1 MTNSTSKNLVLNLI
15 SSKDSYYSFS
25 SINQELK
32 KENKII
38 FNQKKWSKI
47 NVINTNNEF
56 IILPSKIPE
65 FLKKINIDKTIGNS
79 PSTEKKTKKL
89 KKLNFTFY
97 IKKNKENKIANN
109 IYHIGNILLDEFLTN
124 TPISKKMYLSVLFN
138 KLYVCLVDKN
148 NLLFYNQFEFSN
160 SDYLK
165 YILLV
170 FEEYELDREKIEISL
185 LDNSIKLNELKKF
198 FNKINLYKKSIFEII
213 DKYNG

>member
-1 MTNSTSKNLVLNLI
+1 MVINLI
-15 SSKDSYYSFS
+15 STKDSYYSFS
-25 SINQELK
+25 SINQKLK

-38 FNQKKWSKI
+38 FNKKKWSKI

-65 FLKKINIDKTIGNS
+65 FLKKINIDKTIGNN
-79 PSTEKKTKKL
+79 PKTEKKTKNL

-109 IYHIGNILLDEFLTN
+109 INHIGNILLDEFLAN
-124 TPISKKMYLSVLFN
+124 TSISKKMYLSVLHN
-138 KLYVCLVDKN
+138 KLYVCVVNKK

-170 FEEYELDREKIEISL
+170 FEEYKLDRKKTEINL
-185 LDNSIKLNELKKF
+185 LDNTIKLNELKKF

>member
-138 KLYVCLVDKN
+138 KLYVCVVDKK

-170 FEEYELDREKIEISL
+170 FEEYELNREKTEISL

>member
-1 MTNSTSKNLVLNLI
+1 MVLNLI

-124 TPISKKMYLSVLFN
+124 TSISKKMYLSILQN
-138 KLYVCLVDKN
+138 KLFVCLVNKN

-170 FEEYELDREKIEISL
+170 FEEYKLDRKKTEINL
-185 LDNSIKLNELKKF
+185 LDNTIKLNELKKF

>member
-15 SSKDSYYSFS
+15 SSKGSYYSFS

-38 FNQKKWSKI
+38 FNQKKWNKI

-79 PSTEKKTKKL
+79 PLTEKKTKKL
-89 KKLNFTFY
+89 KKINFTFY

-109 IYHIGNILLDEFLTN
+109 INHIGNILLDEFLAN
-124 TPISKKMYLSVLFN
+124 TSISKKMYLSVLHN
-138 KLYVCLVDKN
+138 KLYVCVVDKN

-170 FEEYELDREKIEISL
+170 FEEYKLDREKTEIYL
-185 LDNSIKLNELKKF
+185 LDNTIKLNELKKF

>member
-1 MTNSTSKNLVLNLI
+1 MVLNLI

-79 PSTEKKTKKL
+79 LSTEKKTKKL

-97 IKKNKENKIANN
+97 IKKNKGNKIANN
-109 IYHIGNILLDEFLTN
+109 INHIGNILLDEFLAN
-124 TPISKKMYLSVLFN
+124 NSISKKRYLSVLHN
-138 KLYVCLVDKN
+138 KLYVCVVDKK
-148 NLLFYNQFEFSN
+148 NLRFYNQFEFSN

-170 FEEYELDREKIEISL
+170 FEEYKLDREKTEINL
-185 LDNSIKLNELKKF
+185 LDNTIKLNELKKF

>member
-1 MTNSTSKNLVLNLI
+1 MTNSISKNLVLNLI
-15 SSKDSYYSFS
+15 SSKDSYFSFS

-32 KENKII
+32 KENKNI

-56 IILPSKIPE
+56 IILPSKVPE
-65 FLKKINIDKTIGNS
+65 FLKKINIDKTIGNN

-97 IKKNKENKIANN
+97 IKNNKENKIANN
-109 IYHIGNILLDEFLTN
+109 INHIGNILLDEFLAN
-124 TPISKKMYLSVLFN
+124 TSKSKKMYLSVLQN
-138 KLYVCLVDKN
+138 KLYVCVVDKN
-148 NLLFYNQFEFSN
+148 NLLFYNQFEFNN

-170 FEEYELDREKIEISL
+170 FEEYDLDRKKTEIYL
-185 LDNSIKLNELKKF
+185 LDNTIKLNELKKF

>member
-15 SSKDSYYSFS
+15 SSNDSYYSFS

-32 KENKII
+32 KESKNI

-47 NVINTNNEF
+47 NIISTNNEF
-56 IILPSKIPE
+56 IILPPKIPE
-65 FLKKINIDKTIGNS
+65 ILKKINIDKTIGNS
-79 PSTEKKTKKL
+79 PSTEKKTKKF
-89 KKLNFTFY
+89 KELNFTFY

-109 IYHIGNILLDEFLTN
+109 INHIGYILLDEFLNN
-124 TPISKKMYLSVLFN
+124 TSISKKMYLSVLDN
-138 KLYVCLVDKN
+138 KLYVCVIDKK

-170 FEEYELDREKIEISL
+170 FEEYELDRKKTEINI
-185 LDNSIKLNELKKF
+185 LDNTIKLNELKKF

-213 DKYNG
+213 EKYNG

>member
-1 MTNSTSKNLVLNLI
+1 LTNSTSKNLVLNLI
-15 SSKDSYYSFS
+15 SSNDSYYSFS

-32 KENKII
+32 KESKNI

-47 NVINTNNEF
+47 NIISTNNEF
-56 IILPSKIPE
+56 IILPPKIPE
-65 FLKKINIDKTIGNS
+65 ILKKINIDKTIGNS
-79 PSTEKKTKKL
+79 PSTEKKTKKF
-89 KKLNFTFY
+89 KELNFTFY

-109 IYHIGNILLDEFLTN
+109 INHIGYILLDEFLNN
-124 TPISKKMYLSVLFN
+124 TSISKKMYLSVLDN
-138 KLYVCLVDKN
+138 KLYVCVIDKK

-170 FEEYELDREKIEISL
+170 FEEYELDRKKTEINI
-185 LDNSIKLNELKKF
+185 LDNTIKLNELKKF

-213 DKYNG
+213 EKYNG

>member
-1 MTNSTSKNLVLNLI
+1 MVLNLI

-79 PSTEKKTKKL
+79 PSTEKKSKNL

-138 KLYVCLVDKN
+138 KLYVCVVDKK

-170 FEEYELDREKIEISL
+170 FEEYKLDRKKTEINL
-185 LDNSIKLNELKKF
+185 LDKTIKLNELKKF

>member
-1 MTNSTSKNLVLNLI
+1 MVLNLI

-32 KENKII
+32 KENKNI
-38 FNQKKWSKI
+38 FSQKKWSKI
-47 NVINTNNEF
+47 NIIKTNNEF
-56 IILPSKIPE
+56 IILPSKVPE

-97 IKKNKENKIANN
+97 IKKNKENKVANN
-109 IYHIGNILLDEFLTN
+109 INHIGNILLEEFLAN
-124 TPISKKMYLSVLFN
+124 TSISKKMYLSVLHN
-138 KLYVCLVDKN
+138 KLYVCVVDKN
-148 NLLFYNQFEFSN
+148 YLLFYNQFEFSN

-170 FEEYELDREKIEISL
+170 FEEYELDRKKTEINL
-185 LDNSIKLNELKKF
+185 LDNKIKLNELKKF

>member
-1 MTNSTSKNLVLNLI
+1 MVLNLI
-15 SSKDSYYSFS
+15 SSNDSYYSFS

-32 KENKII
+32 KEGKNI

-47 NVINTNNEF
+47 NIISTNNEF
-56 IILPSKIPE
+56 IILPPKIPE
-65 FLKKINIDKTIGNS
+65 ILKKINIDKTIGNS
-79 PSTEKKTKKL
+79 PSTEKKTKKF
-89 KKLNFTFY
+89 KELNFTFY

-109 IYHIGNILLDEFLTN
+109 INHIGNILLEEILYN
-124 TPISKKMYLSVLFN
+124 TSISKKMYLSVLDN
-138 KLYVCLVDKN
+138 KLYVCVIDKK

-170 FEEYELDREKIEISL
+170 FEEYELDRKKTEINI
-185 LDNSIKLNELKKF
+185 LDNTIKLNELKKF

-213 DKYNG
+213 EKYNG

>member
-65 FLKKINIDKTIGNS
+65 FLKKINVSKTIGNS

-89 KKLNFTFY
+89 KELNFTFY

-109 IYHIGNILLDEFLTN
+109 INHIGNILLDEFLDN
-124 TPISKKMYLSVLFN
+124 TSISKKMYLSVLHN
-138 KLYVCLVDKN
+138 KLYVCVVDKK

-170 FEEYELDREKIEISL
+170 FEEYKLDREKTEINL
-185 LDNSIKLNELKKF
+185 LDNTIKLNELKKF

>member
-32 KENKII
+32 KESKII

-65 FLKKINIDKTIGNS
+65 FLKKINIDKTIGNI
-79 PSTEKKTKKL
+79 PSTEKKTKRF

-109 IYHIGNILLDEFLTN
+109 INHIGNILLDEFLAN
-124 TPISKKMYLSVLFN
+124 TSISKKMYLSVLHN
-138 KLYVCLVDKN
+138 KLYVCVVDKK

-170 FEEYELDREKIEISL
+170 FEEYKLDRKKTEINL
-185 LDNSIKLNELKKF
+185 LDNTIKLNELKKF

>member
-65 FLKKINIDKTIGNS
+65 FLKKINVSKTIGNS

-89 KKLNFTFY
+89 KELNFTFY

-109 IYHIGNILLDEFLTN
+109 INHIGNILLDEFLDN
-124 TPISKKMYLSVLFN
+124 TSISKKMYLSVLHN
-138 KLYVCLVDKN
+138 KLYVCVVDEK

-170 FEEYELDREKIEISL
+170 FEEYKLDRKKTEINL
-185 LDNSIKLNELKKF
+185 LDNTIKLNELKKF

>member
-1 MTNSTSKNLVLNLI
+1 MSNSTSKNLVINLI
-15 SSKDSYYSFS
+15 STKDSYYSFS
-25 SINQELK
+25 SINQKLK

-38 FNQKKWSKI
+38 FNKKKWSKI

-65 FLKKINIDKTIGNS
+65 FLKKINIDKTIGKN
-79 PSTEKKTKKL
+79 PSNEKKTKKL
-89 KKLNFTFY
+89 KKLYFTFY

-109 IYHIGNILLDEFLTN
+109 INHIGNILLEEFLAN
-124 TPISKKMYLSVLFN
+124 TSISKKMYLSVLHN
-138 KLYVCLVDKN
+138 KLYVCVVDKN

-170 FEEYELDREKIEISL
+170 FEDYKLDRKKTEINL
-185 LDNSIKLNELKKF
+185 LDNTIKLNELKKF
-198 FNKINLYKKSIFEII
+198 FNKINFYKKSIFEII

>member
-1 MTNSTSKNLVLNLI
+1 MVLNLI
-15 SSKDSYYSFS
+15 SSKDSYFSFS

-32 KENKII
+32 KENNNI

-47 NVINTNNEF
+47 NIINTNNEF
-56 IILPSKIPE
+56 IILPSKVPE
-65 FLKKINIDKTIGNS
+65 FLKKINIDKTIVNS
-79 PSTEKKTKKL
+79 PSTEKKSKKL

-109 IYHIGNILLDEFLTN
+109 IDHIGNILLNEFLAN
-124 TPISKKMYLSVLFN
+124 TSISKKMYLSVLFN
-138 KLYVCLVDKN
+138 KLYVCVVDKK

-170 FEEYELDREKIEISL
+170 FEEYKLDRKKTEINL
-185 LDNSIKLNELKKF
+185 LDNTIKLNELKKF
-198 FNKINLYKKSIFEII
+198 FNKINFYKKSIFEII

>member
-1 MTNSTSKNLVLNLI
+1 MVLNLI

-47 NVINTNNEF
+47 NIINTNNEF

-65 FLKKINIDKTIGNS
+65 FLKKINIDKTIGNI
-79 PSTEKKTKKL
+79 PSTEKKTKRF

-109 IYHIGNILLDEFLTN
+109 INHIGNILLNEFLAN
-124 TPISKKMYLSVLFN
+124 TSISKKMYLSVLFN
-138 KLYVCLVDKN
+138 KLYVCVVDKK

-170 FEEYELDREKIEISL
+170 FEEYELNREKIEISQ
-185 LDNSIKLNELKKF
+185 LDNSIKLN
-198 FNKINLYKKSIFEII
+198 
-213 DKYNG
+213 

>member
-65 FLKKINIDKTIGNS
+65 FLKKINIDKTIGNN
-79 PSTEKKTKKL
+79 PSNEKKTKKL

-109 IYHIGNILLDEFLTN
+109 INHIGNILLDEFLAN
-124 TPISKKMYLSVLFN
+124 TSISKKMYLSVLHN
-138 KLYVCLVDKN
+138 KLYVCVVDKK

-170 FEEYELDREKIEISL
+170 FEEYKLDRKKTEINL
-185 LDNSIKLNELKKF
+185 LDNTIKLNELKKF

>member
-15 SSKDSYYSFS
+15 SSKDSYFSFS

-32 KENKII
+32 KENNNIL
-38 FNQKKWSKI
+38 NQKKWSKI
-47 NVINTNNEF
+47 NIINTNNEF
-56 IILPSKIPE
+56 IILPSKVPE
-65 FLKKINIDKTIGNS
+65 FLKKINIDKTIVNS
-79 PSTEKKTKKL
+79 PSTEKKSKKL

-109 IYHIGNILLDEFLTN
+109 IDHIGNILLNEFLAN
-124 TPISKKMYLSVLFN
+124 TSISKKMYLSVLFN
-138 KLYVCLVDKN
+138 KLYVCVVDKK

-170 FEEYELDREKIEISL
+170 FEEYELNREKTEISL

>member
-65 FLKKINIDKTIGNS
+65 ILKKINIDKTIGNS

-89 KKLNFTFY
+89 KKLNFIFY

-109 IYHIGNILLDEFLTN
+109 INHIGNILLDEFLAN
-124 TPISKKMYLSVLFN
+124 TSISKKMYLSVLDN
-138 KLYVCLVDKN
+138 KLYVCVVDKN

-170 FEEYELDREKIEISL
+170 FEEYKLDRKKTEINL
-185 LDNSIKLNELKKF
+185 LDNTIKLNELKKF

>member
-109 IYHIGNILLDEFLTN
+109 INHIGNILLDEFLAN
-124 TPISKKMYLSVLFN
+124 TSISKKMYLSVLQN
-138 KLYVCLVDKN
+138 KLYVCVVDKN

-170 FEEYELDREKIEISL
+170 FEEYKLDRKKTEINL
-185 LDNSIKLNELKKF
+185 LDKTIKLNELKKF

>member
-32 KENKII
+32 KENKNI
-38 FNQKKWSKI
+38 FSQKKWSKI

-56 IILPSKIPE
+56 IILPSKVPE
-65 FLKKINIDKTIGNS
+65 FLKKINIEKTIGNS
-79 PSTEKKTKKL
+79 PSTKKKTKKL

-97 IKKNKENKIANN
+97 IKKNKENKIVNN
-109 IYHIGNILLDEFLTN
+109 ISHIGNILLDEFLDN
-124 TPISKKMYLSVLFN
+124 TSISKKMYLTVLQN
-138 KLYVCLVDKN
+138 KLYVCVVDKN

-170 FEEYELDREKIEISL
+170 FEEYELDRKKTEINL
-185 LDNSIKLNELKKF
+185 LDNTIKLNELKKF
-198 FNKINLYKKSIFEII
+198 FNKINFYKKSIFEII

>member
-1 MTNSTSKNLVLNLI
+1 LVINLI
-15 SSKDSYYSFS
+15 STKDSYYSFS
-25 SINQELK
+25 SINQKLK

-38 FNQKKWSKI
+38 FNKKKWSKI

-65 FLKKINIDKTIGNS
+65 FLKKINIDKTIGKN
-79 PSTEKKTKKL
+79 PSNEKKTKKL
-89 KKLNFTFY
+89 KKLYFTFY

-109 IYHIGNILLDEFLTN
+109 INHIGNILLEEFLAN
-124 TPISKKMYLSVLFN
+124 TSISKKMYLSVLHN
-138 KLYVCLVDKN
+138 KLYVCVVDKN

-170 FEEYELDREKIEISL
+170 FEDYKLDRKKTEINL
-185 LDNSIKLNELKKF
+185 LDNTIKLNELKKF
-198 FNKINLYKKSIFEII
+198 FNKINFYKKSIFEII

>member
-15 SSKDSYYSFS
+15 SSQDCYYSFS

-32 KENKII
+32 KENKNI
-38 FNQKKWSKI
+38 FDQKKWSKI

-56 IILPSKIPE
+56 IILPSKVPE

-79 PSTEKKTKKL
+79 PSTEIKTKKL
-89 KKLNFTFY
+89 KELNFTFY
-97 IKKNKENKIANN
+97 TIKNKENKRAIN
-109 IYHIGNILLDEFLTN
+109 IYHIGHILLEEFLSN
-124 TPISKKMYLSVLFN
+124 TSISKKMYLSVLEN
-138 KLYVCLVDKN
+138 QLYVCVVYKK

-170 FEEYELDREKIEISL
+170 FEEYELDKEKTEINL
-185 LDNSIKLNELKKF
+185 LDYTIKLNELKKF

>member
-38 FNQKKWSKI
+38 FNQKNWSKI

-65 FLKKINIDKTIGNS
+65 FLKKINIEKAIGNS

-97 IKKNKENKIANN
+97 IKKKKEN
-109 IYHIGNILLDEFLTN
+109 
-124 TPISKKMYLSVLFN
+124 
-138 KLYVCLVDKN
+138 
-148 NLLFYNQFEFSN
+148 
-160 SDYLK
+160 
-165 YILLV
+165 
-170 FEEYELDREKIEISL
+170 
-185 LDNSIKLNELKKF
+185 
-198 FNKINLYKKSIFEII
+198 
-213 DKYNG
+213 

>member
-1 MTNSTSKNLVLNLI
+1 MTYSTSKNLVLNLI
-15 SSKDSYYSFS
+15 SSKETYYSFS

-65 FLKKINIDKTIGNS
+65 FLKKINIEKTIGNS

-124 TPISKKMYLSVLFN
+124 TSISKKMYLSILDN
-138 KLYVCLVDKN
+138 KLYVCVVDKK
-148 NLLFYNQFEFSN
+148 NLLFYNQFEFSK

-165 YILLV
+165 YIILV
-170 FEEYELDREKIEISL
+170 FEEYDLDRKKTEINL
-185 LDNSIKLNELKKF
+185 LDNTIKINELKKF
-198 FNKINLYKKSIFEII
+198 FNKVILYKKSIFDLI
-213 DKYNG
+213 DEYYG

>member
-15 SSKDSYYSFS
+15 YSKDSYYSFS

-47 NVINTNNEF
+47 NVIDTNNEF

-65 FLKKINIDKTIGNS
+65 FLKNINIDKTIGNS
-79 PSTEKKTKKL
+79 PSTEKKTKRF

-109 IYHIGNILLDEFLTN
+109 INHIGNILLDEFLAN
-124 TPISKKMYLSVLFN
+124 TSISKKMYLSIIHN
-138 KLYVCLVDKN
+138 KLYVCVVDKK

-170 FEEYELDREKIEISL
+170 FDEYELDRKKIEINL
-185 LDNSIKLNELKKF
+185 LDDTIKLNELKKF

>member
-1 MTNSTSKNLVLNLI
+1 LVLNLI
-15 SSKDSYYSFS
+15 SSNDSYYSFS

-32 KENKII
+32 KESKNI

-47 NVINTNNEF
+47 NIISTNNEF
-56 IILPSKIPE
+56 IILPPKIPE
-65 FLKKINIDKTIGNS
+65 ILKKINIDKTIGNS
-79 PSTEKKTKKL
+79 PSTEKKTKKF
-89 KKLNFTFY
+89 KELNFTFY

-109 IYHIGNILLDEFLTN
+109 INHIGYILLDEFLNN
-124 TPISKKMYLSVLFN
+124 TSISKKMYLSVLDN
-138 KLYVCLVDKN
+138 KLYVCVIDKK

-170 FEEYELDREKIEISL
+170 FEEYELDRKKTEINI
-185 LDNSIKLNELKKF
+185 LDNTIKLNELKKF

-213 DKYNG
+213 EKYNG

>member
-79 PSTEKKTKKL
+79 PSTEKKSKKL

-124 TPISKKMYLSVLFN
+124 TPISKKMYLSVLLN
-138 KLYVCLVDKN
+138 KLYVCVVDKK

-170 FEEYELDREKIEISL
+170 FEEYELDREKTEISL

>member
-15 SSKDSYYSFS
+15 SSNDSYYSFS

-32 KENKII
+32 KESKNI

-47 NVINTNNEF
+47 NIISTNNEF
-56 IILPSKIPE
+56 IILPPKIPE
-65 FLKKINIDKTIGNS
+65 ILKKINIDKTIGNS
-79 PSTEKKTKKL
+79 PSTEKKTKKF
-89 KKLNFTFY
+89 KELNFTFY

-109 IYHIGNILLDEFLTN
+109 INHIGYILLDEFLNN
-124 TPISKKMYLSVLFN
+124 TSISKKMYLSVLDN
-138 KLYVCLVDKN
+138 KLYVCVIDKK

-170 FEEYELDREKIEISL
+170 FEEYELDRKKTEINI
-185 LDNSIKLNELKKF
+185 LDNTIKLNELKKF

>member
-32 KENKII
+32 KESKNI

-65 FLKKINIDKTIGNS
+65 ILKKINIDKTIGNI

-109 IYHIGNILLDEFLTN
+109 INHIGNILLDEFLDN
-124 TPISKKMYLSVLFN
+124 TSISKKMYLSVLHN
-138 KLYVCLVDKN
+138 KLYVCVIDKK

-165 YILLV
+165 YIILV
-170 FEEYELDREKIEISL
+170 FEEYELDRKKTEINI
-185 LDNSIKLNELKKF
+185 LDNTIKLNELKKF

-213 DKYNG
+213 EKYNG